1 MKWLADAVHGEH
13 CRLGIYMAPN
23 YSGWGGMPV
32 TYLTNAFQDAMTFLS
47 WGVDHVRGDGC
58 GSQEFDDLF
67 AQGLDWF
74 VSTNGGASR
83 VSFEMHPGVL
93 ANPPNFNAPIAFG
106 PFLVEDCN
114 VILTMG
120 DASGWVDQM
129 SCLENLGQN
138 RYLTGV
144 GHFQSI
150 NGLVSENHFLLPA
163 GVDQTNCHRAQLG
176 IMAMESSAGALSSGL
191 GMAGSGIVGYS
202 PAFTAL
208 LTNREMINIHHDP
221 LCVAGWAIATNYW
234 QRWNVSLATS
244 SHDGQMLTNGGAVWT
259 WRDTITGSNQIQ
271 TAATIGAESTNLFN
285 ALSANL
291 LAGESVTMLG
301 TNGVS
306 LLGPSNL
313 VVSASESWAV
323 IANITASLANQSQPS
338 GKSEVWI
345 KPLSSGDFALAFW
358 NWSLVDDSVV
368 SVSFDSLPGFGTNIL
383 QLADVWGQTTFIA
396 TNCLSAT
403 VNAGG
408 LNLYRI
414 HKPGYR

>member
-1 MKWLADAVHGEH
+1 
-13 CRLGIYMAPN
+13 
-23 YSGWGGMPV
+23 
-32 TYLTNAFQDAMTFLS
+32 
-47 WGVDHVRGDGC
+47 
-58 GSQEFDDLF
+58 
-67 AQGLDWF
+67 
-74 VSTNGGASR
+74 
-83 VSFEMHPGVL
+83 
-93 ANPPNFNAPIAFG
+93 
-106 PFLVEDCN
+106 
-114 VILTMG
+114 
-120 DASGWVDQM
+120 
-129 SCLENLGQN
+129 
-138 RYLTGV
+138 
-144 GHFQSI
+144 
-150 NGLVSENHFLLPA
+150 
-163 GVDQTNCHRAQLG
+163 
-176 IMAMESSAGALSSGL
+176 
-191 GMAGSGIVGYS
+191 
-202 PAFTAL
+202 
-208 LTNREMINIHHDP
+208 
-221 LCVAGWAIATNYW
+221 
-234 QRWNVSLATS
+234 
-244 SHDGQMLTNGGAVWT
+244 MLTNGGAVWT